1 MDTLLVQ
8 QEPFIT
14 SLSQQGNI
22 MNNSKLISISLVLA
36 LGFVYFCILL
46 LAGVAWSIIAGVHIN
61 MYDAL
66 ALSLVGAAS
75 FTAGYSFRHTKLFEK
90 NG

>member
-14 SLSQQGNI
+14 TLSQQGNI

-36 LGFVYFCILL
+36 SFFVYFFMLL
-46 LAGVAWSIIAGVHIN
+46 LIIAIGSIIAEGHIN
-61 MYDAL
+61 TYTVL
-66 ALSLVGAAS
+66 AVSLIGSCVICIRLLLLPYQFS
-75 FTAGYSFRHTKLFEK
+75 QK